1 MTSMHACTL
10 GCRHRI
16 GGCVAPA
23 TPVPARSACRGP
35 WGAVAMVLVW
45 SLLILPTSAQEPV
58 NGPEATTGP
67 RAAAAAGQDPAPL
80 AAREQELLAQY
91 RELEKTFLR
100 LADLLAASDP
110 RRAAVL
116 RSVFEQARDQEV
128 GGRLD
133 TIVQLLEKGQLLKA
147 GTTQASAI
155 EQLRELLTLLE
166 AGDSDRHLA
175 NSKEEVKQF
184 LARVSKLIAKQ
195 RDIEGSTEAGGRE
208 AQLLDRQNSLAEE
221 TSDLSRDLGGFAK
234 RMEVRDAGGEPLK
247 DGKDGQNAKDA
258 DGAKPGEPA
267 EGEGPNGAEKSD
279 DPRKAEQPGGEREP
293 AAGDEAGEP
302 RPADQG
308 EPGKGTLEQEKKS
321 KPAGAD
327 NEPGD
332 QPGEGKPAA
341 GEGEKG
347 GSTKP
352 SQGGEPAEGQG
363 SSESPPEEN
372 ESGQPPEG
380 DDESSRAQRTQKRLE
395 AAAERMRRAEEEI
408 EKAKRRN
415 ARQEQEKAIEE
426 LETARAELEEILRQ
440 MREQE
445 VERLLVQLETRL
457 RAMLRAEKAVLA
469 AAEKIAAEPTADRE
483 RERELESARLGREQT
498 AIGAEAVK
506 ALTLVRDDGSAVAIP
521 EALEQVRDDATQAAA
536 RLGRGDVG
544 GTTRGILQDIVSSL
558 EEMVAALEKAQR
570 EQQQQQKGSA
580 GGRPAEPGEQPLV
593 DKLSELKM
601 IRSLQMRVNTRT
613 RRFSQ
618 VLGEGTEQAEEPEL
632 LEAVRRLSDR
642 QRKIERAAHDIVSGL
657 TE

>member
-1 MTSMHACTL
+1 MTPKPDCCNVVRGPVA
-10 GCRHRI
+10 
-16 GGCVAPA
+16 VAPCRPGGSPLRRLA
-23 TPVPARSACRGP
+23 ASVGGMLLACLPLVPAFP
-35 WGAVAMVLVW
+35 
-45 SLLILPTSAQEPV
+45 
-58 NGPEATTGP
+58 
-67 RAAAAAGQDPAPL
+67 QDPEGQRGTTPQPQNAASGEDPAAL
-80 AAREQELLAQY
+80 AAREQQLLAQY

-116 RSVFEQARDQEV
+116 RRVFEQARDQEV

-195 RDIEGSTEAGGRE
+195 RDIEGSTEAGARE
-208 AQLLDRQNSLAEE
+208 AQLLDRQNALAGE
-221 TSDLSRDLGGFAK
+221 TSDLSRELGGFAK
-234 RMEVRDAGGEPLK
+234 RMEVRDAGGEPVK
-247 DGKDGQNAKDA
+247 AGKEAKDGQNADPAEGDEPGAPKGGKQSPQEGQPAGEKPAGKSGDQPSEA
-258 DGAKPGEPA
+258 DGGKPGE
-267 EGEGPNGAEKSD
+267 
-279 DPRKAEQPGGEREP
+279 
-293 AAGDEAGEP
+293 GEP
-302 RPADQG
+302 
-308 EPGKGTLEQEKKS
+308 
-321 KPAGAD
+321 
-327 NEPGD
+327 
-332 QPGEGKPAA
+332 QPGEGEPAGEEKPAS

-352 SQGGEPAEGQG
+352 SQGGEPAEGKG
-363 SSESPPEEN
+363 SGDSPQEPN
-372 ESGQPPEG
+372 DAGQQPEG
-380 DDESSRAQRTQKRLE
+380 DDESSRAKRTQQRLE
-395 AAAERMRRAEEEI
+395 AAAERMRRAEEGI
-408 EKAKRRN
+408 EKANRRD

-445 VERLLVQLETRL
+445 IERLLVQLETRL
-457 RAMLRAEKAVLA
+457 RAMLRAEKAILA
-469 AAEKIAAEPTADRE
+469 AAEKIAAEPTAGRE
-483 RERELESARLGREQT
+483 RERELEAARLGREQT
-498 AIGAEAVK
+498 AIGAEAAK

-544 GTTRGILQDIVSSL
+544 GTTRGIVQDIVSSL

-570 EQQQQQKGSA
+570 EEQQQQKGSA
-580 GGRPAEPGEQPLV
+580 GGRPAELGEQPLV

-618 VLGEGTEQAEEPEL
+618 VLGEGAEQAEEPEL
-632 LEAVRRLSDR
+632 LDAVRRLSDR
-642 QRKIERAAHDIVSGL
+642 QRKIERAAHDIVTGL